1 MLKVQVEEGGTTTT
15 YRFLVID
22 AHSHVGKDVDHAEMM
37 NPNAPNGTYDFWTK
51 TEYMIQNLWNEGKS
65 EKSFTTV
72 IGGKRLKLTFDFE
85 THPFIQKLY
94 QAMVKINPAHQ
105 GYLDRL
111 SHQKFIDMGV
121 MFPFQ
126 DVWRD
131 KMPEALY
138 HASNIN
144 VHRTVSRF
152 PTSLRT
158 IGYMRCDP
166 TEGQKALWEMEYV
179 HSNLRI
185 RGMKLHP
192 RSEGWIDK
200 IVSQNAVECLA
211 KAAEF
216 NWPVIFDTR
225 GKQSILDISN
235 LFEQTRNYLK
245 SKAPHLLPRL
255 KVIIAHFAQGN
266 VGDEEVYRAITK
278 PGVYG
283 DLSMLHGKGAGLF
296 LADYRKW
303 FHQNNIKK
311 KHTELYNDPRD
322 WSEYLLFA
330 SDYPYFGPQHAQGLL
345 VYLFNKEFF
354 DSGGTLQDSAN
365 IMGLNQLR
373 LLPEYC
379 EPFIS
384 SSKKTGSA
392 IIQAPSMLSNSSL
405 SALPNELKGAT
416 LSELRYL
423 SLAKMIEEK
432 KMNIEKFILKTG
444 PKFETNVEDCLMIAS
459 FEQTQNP
466 ELLPI
471 VVRNLIKNKLDFIGI
486 LPEGAQW
493 SHDSFER
500 FSEPLTRIPYA
511 KMFAQSFPAK
521 IPSEAADMISKSAG
535 QA

>member
-1 MLKVQVEEGGTTTT
+1 MLKVHVEEGGTVST

-22 AHSHVGKDVDHAEMM
+22 AHSHIGKDVDHAEMM

-65 EKSFTTV
+65 EKSFTTT
-72 IGGKRLKLTFDFE
+72 IQGKRVKLTFDFE

-94 QAMVKINPAHQ
+94 DAMVKVNPAHQ

-126 DVWRD
+126 DVYRD

-152 PTSLRT
+152 PNSLRT

-166 TEGQKALWEMEYV
+166 MEGPKALWEMEYV
-179 HSNLRI
+179 HANLRI

-192 RSEGWIDK
+192 RSEGWVDK
-200 IVSQNAVECLA
+200 VVSQQAVECLA
-211 KAAEF
+211 KAAEY

-235 LFEQTRNYLK
+235 LYDQTKNYLK
-245 SKAPHLLPRL
+245 SKAPHLMPRL

-311 KHTELYNDPRD
+311 KHTELYNDSRE

-373 LLPEYC
+373 LLPEYS
-379 EPFIS
+379 EPIIS
-384 SSKKTGSA
+384 TSKKTGSA
-392 IIQAPSMLSNSSL
+392 LIHAPSIVSAQSAAQLPAEIKTASL
-405 SALPNELKGAT
+405 SH
-416 LSELRYL
+416 LRYL
-423 SLAKMIEEK
+423 SLAKMIEDK
-432 KMNIEKFILKTG
+432 KMNIEKFLLKTG
-444 PKFETNVEDCLMIAS
+444 SAFDTQTEDCLLFAS
-459 FEQTQNP
+459 FEQSQNP

-471 VVRNLIKNKLDFIGI
+471 VVRTLIKNKMDIIGI

-493 SHDSFER
+493 SHDSIEK
-500 FSEPLTRIPYA
+500 FSDPKTRMAYA
-511 KMFAQSFPAK
+511 RMFAHSYPAK
-521 IPSEAADMISKSAG
+521 QPSEAADMISKSAG
-535 QA
+535 QT